1 MSAQPHPVGS
11 RPVRDGRDR
20 RDGSRGTDEGHD
32 RGHSHDRDM
41 AMLHRAVGDALLGP
55 EVDPNPRVGAL
66 VLDRAGQVVGVGHH
80 RGAGTPHAEV
90 IALREAG
97 DRAAGGTAYV
107 SLEPCA
113 HHGRTPPCTQALT
126 EAGVARL
133 VYAVADPD
141 PRAAGGAQLLKGHGV
156 EVQQL
161 ELAEADKVLRHWS
174 FAVAHGRPFVTWK
187 TATTLDG
194 RVAAADGTSTW
205 ITSDEARADVH
216 DLRARCGAI
225 VVGTGT
231 ALADDPSLTTRHL
244 DGSSR
249 EHQPLRVVVGERDLP
264 ATAKVRD
271 GSAPTDQLT
280 DRDPSAVLG
289 ELHTRGIRRVL
300 LEGGPTVTAAWW
312 RAGVIDEVVAYVAP
326 ALLGA
331 GPGAVGDLG
340 ITTMAGIARLSID
353 DVTRIGPD
361 IRITAHP
368 TSGAQE
374 EE

>member
-1 MSAQPHPVGS
+1 MSAQPHPAGS
-11 RPVRDGRDR
+11 WPMRDGGHREGSHREGSHPADRD
-20 RDGSRGTDEGHD
+20 HD
-32 RGHSHDRDM
+32 HDM
-41 AMLHRAVGDALLGP
+41 AMLRRAVRAALLGP
-55 EVDPNPRVGAL
+55 QVDPNPRVGAV

-90 IALREAG
+90 VALREAG
-97 DRAAGGTAYV
+97 QSAAGGTAYV

-126 EAGVARL
+126 EAGIARL

-141 PRAAGGAQLLKGHGV
+141 PRAAGGAQVLAEGGV
-156 EVQQL
+156 AVQQI
-161 ELAEADKVLRHWS
+161 ELAEATQVLQHWS

-194 RVAAADGTSTW
+194 RVAAADGSSAW
-205 ITSDEARADVH
+205 ITSEAARADVH
-216 DLRARCGAI
+216 ELRAQCGAI

-231 ALADDPSLTTRHL
+231 ALADDPLLTARHP

-249 EHQPLRVVVGERDLP
+249 EQQPLRVVVGERDLP
-264 ATAKVRD
+264 ASAKVRD
-271 GSAPTDQLT
+271 GSAPTQQLS
-280 DRDPSAVLG
+280 DRDPHAVLS

-300 LEGGPTVTAAWW
+300 LEGGPTVSASWW
-312 RAGVIDEVVAYVAP
+312 RAGVIDEVIAYLAP
-326 ALLGA
+326 ALLGT

-361 IRITAHP
+361 VRITAHP
-368 TSGAQE
+368 HGAQE

>member
-11 RPVRDGRDR
+11 PPMRDGGHLTDRD
-20 RDGSRGTDEGHD
+20 HD
-32 RGHSHDRDM
+32 HDM
-41 AMLHRAVGDALLGP
+41 AMLRRAVRAALLGP
-55 EVDPNPRVGAL
+55 QVDPNPRVGAV
-66 VLDRAGQVVGVGHH
+66 VLDPAGQVVGVGHH

-90 IALREAG
+90 IALREACH
-97 DRAAGGTAYV
+97 RAAGGTAYV

-126 EAGVARL
+126 DAGIARL

-141 PRAAGGAQLLKGHGV
+141 PRAAGGAQVLAGHGV

-161 ELAEADKVLRHWS
+161 ELAEATQVLRHWG

-194 RVAAADGTSTW
+194 RVAAADGSSAW
-205 ITSDEARADVH
+205 ITSEEARADVH
-216 DLRARCGAI
+216 DLRSRCGAI

-231 ALADDPSLTTRHL
+231 ALTDDPSLTARNP
-244 DGSSR
+244 DGTLA
-249 EHQPLRVVVGERDLP
+249 EQQPLRVVVGERDLP

-271 GSAPTDQLT
+271 GSAPIELLT
-280 DRDPSAVLG
+280 DRDPHAVLS

-300 LEGGPTVTAAWW
+300 LEGGPTVSAAWW
-312 RAGVIDEVVAYVAP
+312 QAGVIDEVVAYLAP
-326 ALLGA
+326 ALLGT

-340 ITTMAGIARLSID
+340 ITSMAGIARLSVD
-353 DVTRIGPD
+353 DVTRVGPD